1 MQLMELSKK
10 INKLQGG
17 EMKAVVYSGL
27 NCVWCDRVFKALEAT
42 HIEVE
47 KKMITDEGVKKEINE
62 ILGKKIKS
70 VPQVTIDGKLL
81 GGYTEVERFL
91 RSLH

>member
-17 EMKAVVYSGL
+17 KMKAVVYSGL

-47 KKMITDEGVKKEINE
+47 KKMITDEGVKEEFKKIFR
-62 ILGKKIKS
+62 KKIKS
-70 VPQVTIDGKLL
+70 VPQVIIDGKLL